1 MSNFIGATVKR
12 LAGNKAATFAQQY
25 EPERAL
31 PPGLTSHEAK
41 VLRKVRSRAHYLDK
55 GFRICGLRFG
65 WTFIIGLIPFVGDV
79 TDALLNYNLV
89 VKKAKEIE
97 GIPNSLIQRM
107 MINNSISIGIGFVP
121 IVGDVALA
129 AWKTNWRNAELL
141 ENYLRERHATG
152 TAHIGAAGPSGS
164 TTTATPASSSAQM
177 GQGGTATTRPN
188 AQAPNL
194 PPRNY

>member
-1 MSNFIGATVKR
+1 MSNIIGATVKR
-12 LAGNKAATFAQQY
+12 LAGNKAAAFAQQY
-25 EPERAL
+25 EPEREL

-55 GFRICGLRFG
+55 GFRVCGLRFG

-97 GIPNSLIQRM
+97 GI
-107 MINNSISIGIGFVP
+107 SIGIGFVP
-121 IVGDVALA
+121 IVGDIALA

-141 ENYLRERHATG
+141 ENCTFLFSLCKTFV
-152 TAHIGAAGPSGS
+152 
-164 TTTATPASSSAQM
+164 
-177 GQGGTATTRPN
+177 N
-188 AQAPNL
+188 AML
-194 PPRNY
+194 LVPPTLVQQFHLDP